1 MSGKSAAPGGY
12 DSKVEEILAGN
23 VEAYVRWS
31 VMQIRGHERNRE
43 YLKKRVTTAEQ
54 RCCAAERMHKMAMES
69 EAAQRERAER
79 AEISLAQAEARLAS
93 VAAKRQSG
101 TNRPLEKAIVKLALN
116 PVVVKKLVLACH
128 PDKCPSEV
136 SDSATELFRFL
147 QSIRDNTR
155 DNTKS

>member
-69 EAAQRERAER
+69 EAAQRERAEK
-79 AEISLAQAEARLAS
+79 AEISLAQAEARLAN
-93 VAAKRQSG
+93 VAAKRQSSM
-101 TNRPLEKAIVKLALN
+101 RP
-116 PVVVKKLVLACH
+116 
-128 PDKCPSEV
+128 
-136 SDSATELFRFL
+136 
-147 QSIRDNTR
+147 
-155 DNTKS
+155 